1 LNVKNEKM
9 IGRDNGINHVNP
21 VKRKMKKLVLLLLI
35 LAMALPVM
43 GGSVCPFTTIFMRTL
58 LDDAD
63 LATARATL
71 QMGVNKT
78 PASAS
83 AVGIAGEIA
92 WDTDYIY
99 VAVATN
105 TWKRVAIATWGAA
118 PENVIYAGENVI
130 FAAEQVVY
138 P

>member
-1 LNVKNEKM
+1 
-9 IGRDNGINHVNP
+9 
-21 VKRKMKKLVLLLLI
+21 MKKLVLLLI
-35 LAMALPVM
+35 LAFALPVF
-43 GGSVCPFTTIFMRTL
+43 GQGTPVNPYVSYWMRTL

-118 PENVIYAGENVI
+118 PEHVIFAAENVI

-138 P
+138 

>member
-1 LNVKNEKM
+1 M

-99 VAVATN
+99 VAIATN
-105 TWKRVAIATWGAA
+105 TWKRSALTTWAVS
-118 PENVIYAGENVI
+118 ENVIYAAENVI
-130 FAAEQVVY
+130 FAAEQVIY
-138 P
+138 SP

>member
-1 LNVKNEKM
+1 
-9 IGRDNGINHVNP
+9 
-21 VKRKMKKLVLLLLI
+21 MKKLCLLLI
-35 LAMALPVM
+35 LAFALPAM
-43 GGSVCPFTTIFMRTL
+43 GGAVPPFTTIFMRTL

-83 AVGIAGEIA
+83 AAGTAGEIA
-92 WDTDYIY
+92 WDADYIY

-105 TWKRVAIATWGAA
+105 TWKRVAIATWGAV
-118 PENVIYAGENVI
+118 PEHVVFAAEDVI
-130 FAAEQVVY
+130 FAGEQVVY